1 MYERWEIAGH
11 VVEFISEDHLYICD
25 GVILP
30 SITTMLK
37 MRFGGKYTAVA
48 ADVLNAAAYAGTIM
62 HKAIQDFEEQGIES
76 DLKEVKNYQF
86 LKKHYKW
93 ECSKN
98 EVPVILFQDDEP
110 IACGRIDM
118 VGVIKEQKALFD
130 FKRTATLDKEYLGY
144 QLNLYRIAY
153 QQSYKEEITALKGIH
168 LREDTRKLVDI
179 KINEPMMWEFIK
191 EWQEAQSFTNE
202 LNERRKANES

>member
-37 MRFGGKYTAVA
+37 MRFGSKYTAVTPEVLNRA
-48 ADVLNAAAYAGTIM
+48 ADLGTEM

-76 DLKEVKNYQF
+76 ELKEVKNYKF
-86 LKKHYKW
+86 LKKHYQW
-93 ECSKN
+93 ECLIN
-98 EVPVILFQDDEP
+98 EVPVILFQGGEP

-118 VGVIKEQKALFD
+118 VGMIGGERALFD
-130 FKRTATLDKEYLGY
+130 FKRTSQLDKEYLGY

-153 QQSYKEEITALKGIH
+153 QQSYGGEITALKGIH
-168 LREDTRKLVDI
+168 LRDDTRKLVDI
-179 KINEPMMWEFIK
+179 KINEPMTWDLIIEY
-191 EWQEAQSFTNE
+191 QEQKVT
-202 LNERRKANES
+202 

>member
-25 GVILP
+25 GIILP

-48 ADVLNAAAYAGTIM
+48 PDVLNAAANAGTLM
-62 HKAIQDFEEQGIES
+62 HKAIQDYEEQGIES
-76 DLKEVKNYQF
+76 DLKEVRNYKF
-86 LKKHYKW
+86 LKKRYKW
-93 ECSKN
+93 ECLKN
-98 EVPVILFQDDEP
+98 EVPVILFQGEP

-118 VGVIKEQKALFD
+118 VGVIDGKQTLFD
-130 FKRTATLDKEYLGY
+130 FKRTSQLDKEYLGY

-153 QQSYKEEITALKGIH
+153 QQSYGGEITALKGIH

-179 KINEPMMWEFIK
+179 KVNEPMTWDFVK
-191 EWQEAQSFTNE
+191 EYQEAESYINE
-202 LNERRKANES
+202 INERRKGK

>member
-25 GVILP
+25 GIILP

-48 ADVLNAAAYAGTIM
+48 PDVLNAAANAGTIM
-62 HKAIQDFEEQGIES
+62 HKAIQDYEEQGIES
-76 DLKEVKNYQF
+76 DLKEVRNYKF
-86 LKKHYKW
+86 LKSRYKW
-93 ECSKN
+93 ECLKN
-98 EVPVILFQDDEP
+98 EVPVILFQGDP

-118 VGVIKEQKALFD
+118 VGTIDGNQALFD
-130 FKRTATLDKEYLGY
+130 FKRTSQLDKEYLGY

-153 QQSYKEEITALKGIH
+153 QQSYGGEITVLKGIH
-168 LREDTRKLVDI
+168 LRDDTRKLVDI
-179 KINEPMMWEFIK
+179 KINEPMTWDLVIEY
-191 EWQEAQSFTNE
+191 QEAESYINE
-202 LNERRKANES
+202 LNERRKGK